1 MFTFEFEVVLEVTLP
16 AQDNAL
22 VAKVVAAEAPQA
34 AKPVHHAT
42 LEEFEAAQP
51 STR

>member
-1 MFTFEFEVVLEVTLP
+1 MFTFEFEVILELTLP
-16 AQDNAL
+16 AQDDAR
-22 VAKVVAAEAPQA
+22 VAKVVAAEAAQA
-34 AKPVHHAT
+34 AKPVCAT